1 MKKRKC
7 LKNDYKYLDDT
18 NIENKKM
25 QKEAQ
30 KKYENDLK
38 KREELIKSISK
49 ENKEI
54 DKKAAVDLMIARILG
69 EVSDENLKRIREEYD
84 YKTKNGNPIFAKH
97 LCDTFSEE
105 DKIYLLMNSK
115 MPGVLCECGFL
126 SNPEEEKNLSNDE
139 YQSKVAFTI
148 YSGLMEFLSI

>member
-1 MKKRKC
+1 MKFHVMT
-7 LKNDYKYLDDT
+7 LFPEM
-18 NIENKKM
+18 IENAKKQGADM
-25 QKEAQ
+25 AVLPEMFNCP
-30 KKYENDLK
+30 YENDKFIEYGESFTNSETLNA
-38 KREELIKSISK
+38 ISK
-49 ENKEI
+49 TAKKLEIHVLAGSIPEREIKE
-54 DKKAAVDLMIARILG
+54 
-69 EVSDENLKRIREEYD
+69 
-84 YKTKNGNPIFAKH
+84 
-97 LCDTFSEE
+97 EE